1 MAVDRSCSGRDEW
14 CDLFLSHVLQ
24 LATAVSL
31 LGVCRLRL
39 LEGDVTNLSRKK
51 VEEEAKDIA

>member
-1 MAVDRSCSGRDEW
+1 MAVDRSCSGRDQC
-14 CDLFLSHVLQ
+14 CDLFLSQLLQ

-39 LEGDVTNLSRKK
+39 LEGDVTDLSRKK
-51 VEEEAKDIA
+51 VEEEAKDMA